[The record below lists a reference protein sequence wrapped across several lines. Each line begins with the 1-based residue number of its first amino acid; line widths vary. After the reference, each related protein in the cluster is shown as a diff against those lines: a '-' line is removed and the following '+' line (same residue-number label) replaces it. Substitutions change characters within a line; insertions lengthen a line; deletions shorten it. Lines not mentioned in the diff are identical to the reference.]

1 MPDSVADQGG
11 RLIGGK
17 RLQKPQGPVDRMK
30 NEGMRRMVEQEE
42 NVSQQRAA
50 GRGQQAA
57 QGEEG
62 AAYLKPTCSFI
73 DFNFSIKGTRPT
85 RTL

>member
-11 RLIGGK
+11 RLIGDK

-30 NEGMRRMVEQEE
+30 SEGMRRDGGAGGERQPAAC
-42 NVSQQRAA
+42 AA

-62 AAYLKPTCSFI
+62 GCVFKTNMQFYRF
-73 DFNFSIKGTRPT
+73 
-85 RTL
+85 